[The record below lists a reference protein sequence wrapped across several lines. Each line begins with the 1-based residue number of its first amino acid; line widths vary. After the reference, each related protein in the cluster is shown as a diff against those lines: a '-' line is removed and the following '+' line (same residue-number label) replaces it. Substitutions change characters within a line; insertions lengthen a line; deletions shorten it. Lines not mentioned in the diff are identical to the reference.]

1 MNKTSFNYLPEK
13 KIHNK
18 KQIKALKKL
27 LMFFCLYIIPVI
39 LSSCAPAKFA
49 SEEKEKSSK
58 PETESYESVPVRI
71 LMDDGS
77 NDFSFLVSSS
87 MKVLSDQKALAYVN
101 KGNRIEI
108 ASAGSA
114 LQMNIGGQMFSAP
127 EFRFMSVDDNNT
139 FEFNGKKYRGAI
151 VVNSNKKVV
160 NVVSLED
167 YLKGVLPAEMPAGKG
182 NENFEALKAQAVCAR
197 TYAVMKL
204 NEKKKDFDL
213 YIDVRDQV
221 YGGAESEKEITNKA
235 IEATRGLIL
244 GYKGSPAVVFYSAS
258 CGGYTEEGK
267 NVFVSAKNTPYLVSV
282 KDGDEPYCS
291 ITPKFEWEEKYTEQE
306 FINRFKKNGL
316 LNPGDYSL
324 KSIEVISRFE
334 SGRVNEL
341 KISFIK
347 NSDIEIP
354 VSIYGNQIR
363 SIIRT
368 TDDKGILRS
377 TMFDIEYNNGGV
389 TITGRGNGHGVGL
402 CQWGAIAMSRKGK
415 KFDEILRHYFPGTEL
430 IHVKK

>member
-1 MNKTSFNYLPEK
+1 MNKTSFNYLPA
-13 KIHNK
+13 IRIPNTQ
-18 KQIKALKKL
+18 QIKALRRL
-27 LMFFCLYIIPVI
+27 FIFLCLSIIPVI
-39 LSSCAPAKFA
+39 FSSCAPGKFA
-49 SEEKEKSSK
+49 SEEKEKTAK
-58 PETESYESVPVRI
+58 PEVVSFESVPVRI
-71 LMDDGS
+71 LLEDVG
-77 NDFSFLVSSS
+77 NDLSFSVASS

-108 ASAGSA
+108 ASAGSG
-114 LQMNIGGQMFSAP
+114 LKMNIGGQMFSAP
-127 EFRFMSVDDNNT
+127 EFRFTSAEDDNT
-139 FEFNGKKYRGAI
+139 FEFDGKKYRGTI

-197 TYAVMKL
+197 TYTVMKL

-221 YGGAESEKEITNKA
+221 YGGAASEKEITNKA

-244 GYKGSPAVVFYSAS
+244 GYKGAPAVVFYSAS
-258 CGGYTEEGK
+258 CGGHTEEGT

-291 ITPKFEWEEKYTEQE
+291 ITPKFEWEEKYNEQG
-306 FINRFKKNGL
+306 FIGRFKKNGL
-316 LNPGDYSL
+316 LNPGSYSV
-324 KSIEVISRFE
+324 KSIDVISRFE

-341 KISFIK
+341 RMIFLKD
-347 NSDIEIP
+347 NGVEVP

-368 TDDKGILRS
+368 ADDKGILRS
-377 TMFDIEYNNGGV
+377 TMFDIKYNGEEV
-389 TITGRGNGHGVGL
+389 IISGRGNGHGVGL

-415 KFDEILRHYFPGTEL
+415 KFDEILKHYFPGTEL
-430 IHVKK
+430 IRVKK

>member
-1 MNKTSFNYLPEK
+1 
-13 KIHNK
+13 
-18 KQIKALKKL
+18 
-27 LMFFCLYIIPVI
+27 
-39 LSSCAPAKFA
+39 
-49 SEEKEKSSK
+49 
-58 PETESYESVPVRI
+58 
-71 LMDDGS
+71 
-77 NDFSFLVSSS
+77 
-87 MKVLSDQKALAYVN
+87 
-101 KGNRIEI
+101 
-108 ASAGSA
+108 
-114 LQMNIGGQMFSAP
+114 
-127 EFRFMSVDDNNT
+127 
-139 FEFNGKKYRGAI
+139 
-151 VVNSNKKVV
+151 
-160 NVVSLED
+160 
-167 YLKGVLPAEMPAGKG
+167 
-182 NENFEALKAQAVCAR
+182 
-197 TYAVMKL
+197 MKL